1 MRPDLRDPRLIL
13 LTLAALLLLATFV
26 TPKMTVRRAGFDLLA
41 IVDIT
46 GSMNVRDGAAS
57 GRPISRLDAAKGAVR
72 DMVAALPCSSR
83 VGLGVFSER
92 RPFLLFEPVDAC
104 ADFGPLSASIE
115 ALDWRMAWDGDS
127 RIAAGLYRAIDLA
140 AELNADLL
148 FLSDGQEAPPLPASG
163 GPAFEGRPGAVRG
176 VVVGVGGYAL
186 APIPKFD
193 DKGREIGFVGVDEV
207 PHESRF
213 GRPPRGAE
221 RREGYDARNAPFG
234 AAAAVGTEHLSSVK
248 EEYLRSLAET
258 TGLAYAHLE
267 DGARLLKTYAG
278 VATVR
283 PRQAALDLRPMLGVA
298 AGVCL
303 FAASLAA
310 PLSDRLSAR
319 RRRRRATIR
328 LNAQPGR
335 ST

>member
-1 MRPDLRDPRLIL
+1 MRRDFRDPRLIL
-13 LTLAALLLLATFV
+13 LALAALLLLATFV
-26 TPKMTVRRAGFDLLA
+26 MPRMSVRRAGFDLLA
-41 IVDIT
+41 IIDIT

-57 GRPISRLDAAKGAVR
+57 GRPISRLDAAKAALR
-72 DMVAALPCSSR
+72 DMIAALPCSSR

-104 ADFGPLSASIE
+104 ADFGPLAASIE
-115 ALDWRMAWDGDS
+115 AVDWRMAWDGDS
-127 RIAAGLYRAIDLA
+127 RISAGLYRAVDMA

-148 FLSDGQEAPPLPASG
+148 FFSDGQEAPPLPASG
-163 GPAFEGRPGAVRG
+163 GPVFEERPGAVRG

-193 DKGREIGFVGVDEV
+193 DKGREIGFVGADEV

-213 GRPPRGAE
+213 GRPPRGSE

-248 EEYLRSLAET
+248 EEYLRALADT

-267 DGARLLKTYAG
+267 DGARLLKSYAG
-278 VATVR
+278 VATAR
-283 PRQAALDLRPMLGVA
+283 PRQATLDLRPMLGVA
-298 AGVCL
+298 AGICL
-303 FAASLAA
+303 FAAAVA
-310 PLSDRLSAR
+310 TPLSAR
-319 RRRRRATIR
+319 GRRRRATVR
-328 LNAQPGR
+328 LNVQTGR
-335 ST
+335 SS